1 MAQTRASTLCIYIF
15 YLFAF
20 SIIKKKRYVRPVPD
34 AAAITGQQSIQIENG
49 LAFNW
54 NLVVCA
60 GSNIRTGSASKRYTS
75 CGPPHQ
81 LRRVNVG
88 RQHGSNVG

>member
-1 MAQTRASTLCIYIF
+1 MAQTRASTLCIYI
-15 YLFAF
+15 LFVCF
-20 SIIKKKRYVRPVPD
+20 FDHQEKRYVRPVPD